1 MTYNNRNT
9 ENKNNNLHTINK
21 IKNTEIT
28 IESENQAD
36 KEIKVVVT
44 GDSLLNGILEKS
56 LSKNFQKK

>member
-28 IESENQAD
+28 IESENRAD